1 MKSAV
6 SGLEQAYPGQVAAHN
21 IDATDP
27 GARAAIRDLGFK
39 SHGLVVR
46 SRDGKALWK
55 QADHTVRIEDV
66 REALREILES

>member
-1 MKSAV
+1 VKPAV
-6 SGLEQAYPGQVAAHN
+6 SGLEQAYPGRVTAHN

-46 SRDGKALWK
+46 SRDGEALWK
-55 QADHTVRIEDV
+55 QADHAVRIEDV
-66 REALREILES
+66 REAVRGILGG

>member
-1 MKSAV
+1 M